1 MRSPSLLSGWPGR
14 ERRLLGALTGMLV
27 VILAVFFASETM
39 RSAAWFALAAWTAA
53 AMVVGIRAHRPPY
66 AHAWYLLAASGGL
79 LMASNHSDFAYA
91 KHSLPDFADW
101 LGLVGYPLALLGLRL
116 VMKHRLVGR
125 DSAGTLDALI
135 VVFAAA
141 YAAWVFLIVPYYQQ
155 GSEPWDYRLIAIL
168 DPLGDLLLLG
178 MLLRL
183 IISPGSRNVA
193 LWLLGV
199 GALFQTGADVVES
212 VLRLNSSNW
221 FGSHAGNLVLEF
233 SWLMFAACWAAAA
246 LVPSA
251 HDLTRPVRETA
262 RDALPTAWS
271 RPPRIAPLVLAA
283 LVTPIINAVELG
295 RGNLATGWAGPMI
308 GLGVY
313 LMILARV
320 AVMVRSHRQALAR
333 ESILLAASEGLGVA
347 AGGGQVAAALADGA
361 AGLFAGRGAAHAV
374 LVAVD
379 GAEGVRVAAAGAV
392 DGGAGDVRAT
402 VPPPLPHIES
412 ELWRKTLAKV
422 CASAVV
428 CTSEMDEPHRA
439 QAPGRAGTVGR
450 GRHFHTANVVHTTD
464 LPPTLAVRLGPQE
477 HAGVVPLDGE
487 VGVLIVAAAEEDLAV
502 LGGALEILARQAS
515 AALERITLSQEITRR
530 DSEAYF
536 RALVQNTSDTIL
548 VVDAELR
555 VRYASPSSTEL
566 FGDRPLR
573 DRPLT
578 EVVGKVY
585 AAEVAVRAS
594 DPAPQPPVQRDW
606 EISAD
611 GGSYGDG
618 GGGSGGGRGGG
629 GSSSN
634 GGADEPHEVEATIA
648 DLRAEP
654 TVGGFVLSLHDVT
667 TARGLERTLQRH
679 AYRDPLTDLPNRL
692 AFMRGLEDAVQLAS
706 PTVSVTVML
715 LDLDRFREINDFH
728 GREAGDEVLRD
739 ITERI
744 RSRLGPGDVL
754 ARTGG
759 DEFAVL
765 TVRRAEESPTL
776 PVGMPGEDRP
786 FYVGPI
792 AVTTSGAVA
801 TCTVGATGASLL
813 ADAEMTLHAARG
825 SGPSTWRTYDPRLR
839 AELARSAARRSGLDR
854 ALAEGAFELYYQP
867 IVWLDDGD
875 IGGFEALVRW
885 PQPDGTIIPP
895 DEFIPLAE
903 ATGQILPL
911 GRWILRTA
919 TEQTARWNITR
930 LAQGL
935 APVKISVNVSAHQL
949 RDPGF
954 PDEVG
959 KALADAALDPAF
971 LMVEATES
979 SLIDRAGTALANLRT
994 LTKRGVGVS
1003 LDDFGTGYSSLS
1015 YLRDLPVS
1023 ALKIDKAFV
1032 DGVPDEPRQT
1042 ALVKGIIG
1050 IAKSLTLMVVAEGVE
1065 TSQQRRAL
1073 TRMGADLGQGYLY
1086 ARPMPVR
1093 EATALMRAGRVK
1105 LPYGWAA
1112 LEKDDQP
1119 DDAAAE
1125 PEDEDDSDEPR
1136 IHGTLPE
1143 TES

>member
-14 ERRLLGALTGMLV
+14 ERRLLGVLTGMLV
-27 VILAVFFASETM
+27 VILAVFFASATL
-39 RSAAWFALAAWTAA
+39 RSAAWFVLAAWTGVTMA
-53 AMVVGIRAHRPPY
+53 VGIRAHRPPY
-66 AHAWYLLAASGGL
+66 AHAWYMLAVSGGL

-91 KHSLPDFADW
+91 RHSLPNFADW
-101 LGLVGYPLALLGLRL
+101 LGLFGYPLALVGLRL

-135 VVFAAA
+135 VVFAAT
-141 YAAWVFLIVPYYQQ
+141 YASWVYLVVPYYQQ
-155 GSEPWDYRLIAIL
+155 GTEPWDYRLIAIL

-193 LWLLGV
+193 LWLLGL

-221 FGSHAGNLVLEF
+221 FGSHAGNTVLEF
-233 SWLMFAACWAAAA
+233 SWLMFAACWVAAA

-271 RPPRIAPLVLAA
+271 RPPRISPLVLAA
-283 LVTPIINAVELG
+283 LVTPIINAVELA

-320 AVMVRSHRQALAR
+320 AVMVRQHRQALAR

-347 AGGGQVAAALADGA
+347 AGSGQVAAALADGA

-379 GAEGVRVAAAGAV
+379 GNEGVRVAAAGGV

-402 VPPPLPHIES
+402 VPVPLPHLDS
-412 ELWRKTLAKV
+412 AVWRKTLAQV
-422 CASAVV
+422 CASAALF
-428 CTSEMDEPHRA
+428 TAAEDQPYRA
-439 QAPGRAGTVGR
+439 EAAGRAGTKR
-450 GRHFHTANVVHTTD
+450 REHFHPANVVHTTD
-464 LPPTLAVRLGPQE
+464 LPLPLAVRLGPEE

-487 VGVLIVAAAEEDLAV
+487 VGVLVVAAAEEDLAV

-515 AALERITLSQEITRR
+515 AALERIALSQEITRR

-548 VVDAELR
+548 IVDSELR
-555 VRYASPSSTEL
+555 VRYASPSSTDL
-566 FGDRPLR
+566 FGDRPVR

-606 EISAD
+606 EISA
-611 GGSYGDG
+611 GRGDYD
-618 GGGSGGGRGGG
+618 GSGLGEGAGGEGGVGGNGRHGGRG
-629 GSSSN
+629 
-634 GGADEPHEVEATIA
+634 DPHEVEATIA

-706 PTVSVTVML
+706 PSVSVTVML

-739 ITERI
+739 VTERI

-765 TVRRAEESPTL
+765 AVRRAEESPTL
-776 PVGMPGEDRP
+776 PVGMPGEDKP

-825 SGPSTWRTYDPRLR
+825 SGPNTWRAYDPRLR

-854 ALAEGAFELYYQP
+854 ALAEGSFELYYQP

-919 TEQTARWNITR
+919 TDQTARWNTTR

-959 KALADAALDPAF
+959 KALTDAGLDPAF

-979 SLIDRAGTALANLRT
+979 ALIDRAGTALANLRT
-994 LTKRGVGVS
+994 LAKRGVGVS

-1073 TRMGADLGQGYLY
+1073 ARMGADLGQGYLY

-1105 LPYGWAA
+1105 LPYGLAA
-1112 LEKDDQP
+1112 LEEDDLD
-1119 DDAAAE
+1119 DDAPE
-1125 PEDEDDSDEPR
+1125 PDDEDDEDEPR

>member
-14 ERRLLGALTGMLV
+14 ERRLLGILAVALV
-27 VILAVFFASETM
+27 VILALFFASPTL
-39 RSAAWFALAAWTAA
+39 RSGAWFALAAWTAA
-53 AMVVGIRAHRPPY
+53 TMAVGIRAYRPPY
-66 AHAWYLLAASGGL
+66 AHAWYLLAAGGGL

-91 KHSLPDFADW
+91 RHTLPDFADW
-101 LGLVGYPLALLGLRL
+101 LGLCGYPLALLGLRL

-141 YAAWVFLIVPYYQQ
+141 YATWVYLIVPYYQH
-155 GSEPWDYRLIAIL
+155 GGEPWDYRLIAIL

-183 IISPGSRNVA
+183 IISPGSRNLA
-193 LWLLGV
+193 LWLLGA
-199 GALFQTGADVVES
+199 GALFQTAADVVES

-233 SWLMFAACWAAAA
+233 SWLMFAACWVAAA

-262 RDALPTAWS
+262 RDALPTVWS

-283 LVTPIINAVELG
+283 LVTPAINAVQLAEED
-295 RGNLATGWAGPMI
+295 LATGWAGPVI

-320 AVMVRSHRQALAR
+320 AVMVRQHRQALAR
-333 ESILLAASEGLGVA
+333 ESILLAASEGLGA
-347 AGGGQVAAALADGA
+347 AGGSGQVAAALADGA
-361 AGLFAGRGAAHAV
+361 AGLFAGRGAAHTV

-379 GAEGVRVAAAGAV
+379 GTEGVRVAASGAV
-392 DGGAGDVRAT
+392 GGGAGEIRAHA
-402 VPPPLPHIES
+402 PSALPEADS
-412 ELWRKTLAKV
+412 SLWRTMVTTV
-422 CASAVV
+422 CASAA
-428 CTSEMDEPHRA
+428 SYAADENNVYS
-439 QAPGRAGTVGR
+439 APYSIVTAGGPGTKTR
-450 GRHFHTANVVHTTD
+450 EHFHTANVVHTAD
-464 LPPTLAVRLGPQE
+464 LPPPMARRLGPQE
-477 HAGVVPLDGE
+477 HTGVVPLDGG
-487 VGVLIVAAAEEDLAV
+487 VGILLVAAPEEDLAV
-502 LGGALEILARQAS
+502 LGGALEILARQAT
-515 AALERITLSQEITRR
+515 AALERIALSHEITRR

-548 VVDAELR
+548 IVDTELR
-555 VRYASPSSTEL
+555 VRYASPSSAGL
-566 FGDRPLR
+566 FGDRTLR
-573 DRPLT
+573 DRPLND
-578 EVVGKVY
+578 VVGKVY
-585 AAEVAVRAS
+585 AAEVAVRVG
-594 DPAPQPPVQRDW
+594 DPTPQPPVRRDW

-611 GGSYGDG
+611 GH
-618 GGGSGGGRGGG
+618 
-629 GSSSN
+629 
-634 GGADEPHEVEATIA
+634 EPHEVEATIA

-692 AFMRGLEDAVQLAS
+692 AFIRGLEDAVELAS

-739 ITERI
+739 IAERI
-744 RSRLGPGDVL
+744 KSRLGPGDVL
-754 ARTGG
+754 ARIGG

-765 TVRRAEESPTL
+765 AVRRADEAPML
-776 PVGMPGEDRP
+776 PVGMPGEDKP

-801 TCTVGATGASLL
+801 TCTTGASGASLL

-825 SGPSTWRTYDPRLR
+825 AGPNTWRAYDPRLR
-839 AELARSAARRSGLDR
+839 ADLARSAAKRSGLDR
-854 ALAEGAFELYYQP
+854 ALAEGSFELYYQP

-919 TEQTARWNITR
+919 TQQAARWNVSR

-959 KALADAALDPAF
+959 KALTEAGLDPAF

-994 LTKRGVGVS
+994 LTRRGVGVS

-1015 YLRDLPVS
+1015 YLRDLPVT

-1073 TRMGADLGQGYLY
+1073 ARMGADLGQGYLY

-1093 EATALMRAGRVK
+1093 EASALMLEGRVK
-1105 LPYGWAA
+1105 LPRGDGDEA
-1112 LEKDDQP
+1112 DD
-1119 DDAAAE
+1119 E
-1125 PEDEDDSDEPR
+1125 FEDEDEDGPDAR
-1136 IHGTLPE
+1136 GTLPGAG
-1143 TES
+1143 S

>member
-14 ERRLLGALTGMLV
+14 EQRLLGILAGVLV
-27 VILAVFFASETM
+27 VILAVFFAFDGTA
-39 RSAAWFALAAWTAA
+39 RTTAWFALAAWTSA
-53 AMVVGIRAHRPPY
+53 AMAVGIRANRPPY
-66 AHAWYLLAASGGL
+66 AHAWYLLAAAAGL
-79 LMASNHSDFAYA
+79 LTASNHSDFSYA
-91 KHSLPDFADW
+91 RHTLPNFADW
-101 LGLVGYPLALLGLRL
+101 LGLIGYPLALVGLRL

-141 YAAWVFLIVPYYQQ
+141 YAGWVYLVVPYYQDF
-155 GSEPWDYRLIAIL
+155 GEPWDYRLIAIL

-193 LWLLGV
+193 LWLLGA
-199 GALFQTGADVVES
+199 GALFQTGADLVES
-212 VLRLNSSNW
+212 ALRLNSSDW
-221 FGSHAGNLVLEF
+221 FASHPGNVVLEF
-233 SWLMFAACWAAAA
+233 AWLLFAAFWVAAA

-283 LVTPIINAVELG
+283 LVTPIINAVELSEG
-295 RGNLATGWAGPMI
+295 DLATGWTGPII

-320 AVMVRSHRQALAR
+320 AVMVRQHRQALAR

-347 AGGGQVAAALADGA
+347 AGSGQVAAALADGA

-379 GAEGVRVAAAGAV
+379 GPEGVRVASAGAV
-392 DGGAGDVRAT
+392 DGGAGDIRAHI
-402 VPPPLPHIES
+402 PSALPQIES
-412 ELWRKTLAKV
+412 ALWRAMLTRL
-422 CASAVV
+422 
-428 CTSEMDEPHRA
+428 CTSAASRDVDNNKVYSEPYSSDPYISGSYSGDYYDDDQA
-439 QAPGRAGTVGR
+439 QGGDGAAPRE
-450 GRHFHTANVVHTTD
+450 HFHTANVVHTSD
-464 LPPTLAVRLGPQE
+464 LPPPMARRLGPQE
-477 HAGVVPLDGE
+477 HTGVVPLDAA
-487 VGVLIVAAAEEDLAV
+487 VGILLVAAAEEDLAV
-502 LGGALEILARQAS
+502 LGGALEILARQAT
-515 AALERITLSQEITRR
+515 AAMERIALSQEITRR

-548 VVDAELR
+548 IVDTELR
-555 VRYASPSSTEL
+555 VRYASPSSVGL

-573 DRPLT
+573 DRPLND
-578 EVVGKVY
+578 VVGKVY
-585 AAEVAVRAS
+585 AAEVAVRVG
-594 DPAPQPPVQRDW
+594 DPTPQPPVRRDW

-611 GGSYGDG
+611 G
-618 GGGSGGGRGGG
+618 R
-629 GSSSN
+629 
-634 GGADEPHEVEATIA
+634 EPHEVEATIA

-692 AFMRGLEDAVQLAS
+692 AFIRGLEDAVELAS

-739 ITERI
+739 IAERI

-765 TVRRAEESPTL
+765 AVRRAEEAPVL
-776 PVGMPGEDRP
+776 PVGMPGEDKP

-792 AVTTSGAVA
+792 AVTTSGALA
-801 TCTVGATGASLL
+801 TCSTGATGASLL

-825 SGPSTWRTYDPRLR
+825 SGPNTWRAYDPRLR
-839 AELARSAARRSGLDR
+839 ADLARAAARRSGLDR
-854 ALAEGAFELYYQP
+854 ALAEGSFELYYQP

-919 TEQTARWNITR
+919 THQAARWNVTR
-930 LAQGL
+930 LAQGV

-959 KALADAALDPAF
+959 KALTDAGLDAAF

-994 LTKRGVGVS
+994 LTRRGVGVS

-1015 YLRDLPVS
+1015 YLRDLPVT

-1042 ALVKGIIG
+1042 ALVQGIIG

-1073 TRMGADLGQGYLY
+1073 ARMGADLGQGYLY

-1093 EATALMRAGRVK
+1093 EATALMDEGRVK
-1105 LPYGWAA
+1105 LPRGANA
-1112 LEKDDQP
+1112 EDEEEDDF
-1119 DDAAAE
+1119 D
-1125 PEDEDDSDEPR
+1125 DEDDSDMR
-1136 IHGTLPE
+1136 GTFPGAGP
-1143 TES
+1143 